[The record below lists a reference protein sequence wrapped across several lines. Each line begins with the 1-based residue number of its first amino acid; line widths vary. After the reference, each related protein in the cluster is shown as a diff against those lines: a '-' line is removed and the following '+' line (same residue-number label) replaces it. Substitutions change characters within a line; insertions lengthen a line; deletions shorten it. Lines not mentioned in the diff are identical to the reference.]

1 MSEFIPSKTAEES
14 QEDAAE
20 IQAAKDREAQIAA
33 DKPPHHE

>member
-20 IQAAKDREAQIAA
+20 IQAANDRDAQIAA

>member
-20 IQAAKDREAQIAA
+20 IQASKRSRCSNCCR
-33 DKPPHHE
+33 